1 MNGIKVESVGQ
12 DARPAFMLDDVKLA
26 DCHRLKLPANQLKPA
41 FVLKQVE
48 DFSLSRSKPWP
59 DTELNRVASGEI

>member
-1 MNGIKVESVGQ
+1 MASRSNV
-12 DARPAFMLDDVKLA
+12 PAKMRGRRSLDDVKLA
-26 DCHRLKLPANQLKPA
+26 GFHRLKLPVNQLKPA

-59 DTELNRVASGEI
+59 DTELNSVPSGEI